1 MFNSIEREK
10 QNLSV
15 KEVQEITG
23 IVDLGP
29 QHLDKINL
37 DNIEEII
44 EQGEKEI
51 KKERQKI
58 NSCLSLSLLE
68 MFQEI
73 QKRSSKSHAIQ
84 CSVNSIEDFKMLE
97 KQINNETVLTFLK
110 RHIKMKEILTQLY
123 KIDIMRRIGTA
134 KNEKGVFEKG
144 LLNLERIKKE
154 IQESINDFEKENRES
169 IQKTGLI
176 NVLKE
181 LKQGLLE
188 KNPEGIFY
196 DKICQNYSELIF
208 SDFELL
214 HEKELEQIIKN
225 I

>member
-97 KQINNETVLTFLK
+97 KQINNETALTFLK

-144 LLNLERIKKE
+144 LL
-154 IQESINDFEKENRES
+154 
-169 IQKTGLI
+169 
-176 NVLKE
+176 
-181 LKQGLLE
+181 
-188 KNPEGIFY
+188 
-196 DKICQNYSELIF
+196 
-208 SDFELL
+208 
-214 HEKELEQIIKN
+214 
-225 I
+225 

>member
-1 MFNSIEREK
+1 
-10 QNLSV
+10 
-15 KEVQEITG
+15 
-23 IVDLGP
+23 
-29 QHLDKINL
+29 
-37 DNIEEII
+37 
-44 EQGEKEI
+44 
-51 KKERQKI
+51 
-58 NSCLSLSLLE
+58 
-68 MFQEI
+68 
-73 QKRSSKSHAIQ
+73 
-84 CSVNSIEDFKMLE
+84 
-97 KQINNETVLTFLK
+97 INNETVLTFLK